1 MSTYTD
7 AHPRARRYLVIGATL
22 ALAAAGLATVMS
34 RTNASAATA
43 GEVALHCR
51 DGSPLLEKCDFIQRA
66 ETTKS
71 GDSFRVSEPQN
82 NCDGTVADPFNLAI
96 SVRSATESK
105 VETRDFFTLSGSQAF
120 PGVFD
125 GTASAVSE
133 RVKITGFRE
142 EVATTVTIKA
152 EVKPGER
159 SAVYFRPEV
168 VEVAGALQGTYKEAT
183 DGTKVFFFPER
194 DADTVLVRFP
204 LANEGGDPKGFYWIR
219 SIACGGSSTDGLGV
233 SRLQIPNFDTADF
246 GELDGFGI
254 TDTAVVV
261 D

>member
-1 MSTYTD
+1 MSMD
-7 AHPRARRYLVIGATL
+7 SSVSPRVRRHLVIGTAL
-22 ALAAAGLATVMS
+22 ALAAAGLIAAMS
-34 RTNASAATA
+34 RSDASAATA
-43 GEVALHCR
+43 SEVALHCR
-51 DGSPLLEKCDFIQRA
+51 DGSPLLEKCDFIQRT

-71 GDSFRVSEPQN
+71 GDSFRVSEVQN

-96 SVRSATESK
+96 SVRSSTQTQ
-105 VETRDFFTLSGSQAF
+105 VETKSFFNLSGSQAF

-125 GTASAVSE
+125 GTASTVSE

-142 EVATTVTIKA
+142 ETATTVTIKA

-159 SAVYFRPEV
+159 SAIYFRPEV
-168 VEVAGALQGTYKEAT
+168 VEVGGALQGTYKEAT

-204 LANEGGDPKGFYWIR
+204 LANDGGDPKGFYWIR
-219 SIACGGSSTDGLGV
+219 SIQCATGLGV
-233 SRLQIPNFDTADF
+233 SRLQIPNFDTAGF

-254 TDTAVVV
+254 TDTEVPVG
-261 D
+261 